1 MNLCEN
7 MNNYS
12 INNIFFLEPIKNTVI
27 EDSNFIR
34 ILYSNKLFTLNGL
47 YLYILFHDI
56 YTIVNNNKIKYYIIT
71 QKNSEIIKFLNQLE
85 NNLLEYANINKKKI
99 MKLEDQLE
107 SGLIKVINH
116 NFSNNNNN
124 NNITNKY
131 ILKISGIWESA
142 SEYGL
147 TYKFIDSIS

>member
-7 MNNYS
+7 MNSYS